1 MLKGQYR
8 GLSVTGGLVPCWW
21 PWGRGVTAEPSCVQD
36 IAVLRAELTCIL
48 LCSAG
53 SGPQRHAPCNQLS
66 PHPTATHQG
75 CCFPLQVQWKACPT
89 QPRPHSLRQLP
100 PPTHPAS
107 PIPPSQL
114 TTLPLMLLLQ
124 RRPLVSRSQ
133 SSSPTTSSSPTASR
147 ASSAT
152 PGVTAGP
159 TQIDRWSRPHQMMFS
174 STLCSPS
181 PPCTSCSHPAPCIR
195 MGPRWQTLVWCPG
208 ART

>member
-152 PGVTAGP
+152 PGNWGLCTCQAAATHCLLSDALG
-159 TQIDRWSRPHQMMFS
+159 DRSKLVPE
-174 STLCSPS
+174 
-181 PPCTSCSHPAPCIR
+181 SCSSREAFETNR
-195 MGPRWQTLVWCPG
+195 GPS
-208 ART
+208 A